1 MFIPNGSPIEIQERI
16 INKQISAS
24 AAKDIVANYD
34 TEEEQVNATR
44 KAVELAE
51 KQGKGLLPIKRLT
64 LYRKRLR
71 KPKR

>member
-1 MFIPNGSPIEIQERI
+1 MDLPIEIQERI

-51 KQGKGLLPIKRLT
+51 KQGKRTVTNKED
-64 LYRKRLR
+64 
-71 KPKR
+71 